1 MGTLHLV
8 AVPIGNLE
16 DITLRAL
23 RLLKTAERIA
33 CEDTRRTGK
42 LLELLGIERP
52 RLVALHEHNE
62 EERLPGL
69 IAALE
74 AGESLVLVSDAGTP
88 AISDPGFRLVRAAVA
103 AGVPV
108 VPVPGPCAAIAAL
121 CASGLPTDAFR
132 FVGFLPPKSGQRKSR
147 LLELAA
153 ATETLIF
160 YASPHRIEEVLAD
173 AAATLGGD
181 RQAVIARE
189 ITKHF
194 EEFRRGTLA
203 ELVAD
208 PGVTRGEIVLLI
220 GGATEAPADEDALRP
235 IVESLL
241 REGYSPSLAAKE
253 AARRTGARR
262 GEAYRLAVE
271 LAQEEP

>member
-121 CASGLPTDAFR
+121 CASGL
-132 FVGFLPPKSGQRKSR
+132 
-147 LLELAA
+147 
-153 ATETLIF
+153 
-160 YASPHRIEEVLAD
+160 
-173 AAATLGGD
+173 
-181 RQAVIARE
+181 
-189 ITKHF
+189 
-194 EEFRRGTLA
+194 
-203 ELVAD
+203 
-208 PGVTRGEIVLLI
+208 
-220 GGATEAPADEDALRP
+220 
-235 IVESLL
+235 
-241 REGYSPSLAAKE
+241 
-253 AARRTGARR
+253 
-262 GEAYRLAVE
+262 
-271 LAQEEP
+271 